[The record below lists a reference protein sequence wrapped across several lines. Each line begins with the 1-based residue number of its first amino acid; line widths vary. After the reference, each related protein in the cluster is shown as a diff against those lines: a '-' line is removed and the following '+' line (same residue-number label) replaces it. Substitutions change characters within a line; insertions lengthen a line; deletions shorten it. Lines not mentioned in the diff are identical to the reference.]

1 MPSGASDGIVQGN
14 IRKTVLPA
22 GRAQRNT
29 SEEKM
34 KLSKYGRRQWLAA
47 TVILVAGLLVSGVL
61 MYFVFPAGCFFAA
74 ASLLVWGAFVT
85 FFRDPHRVIGQDKT
99 ELVAPADGIV
109 KDMELIPNASCE
121 EAVLRELFEGY
132 DILRIGITQSLFD
145 VHIDR
150 MPCPV
155 TVKVKESREKT
166 EEKEDSSFLLL
177 GGTGEI
183 EDTQFPVAL
192 KQISGG
198 KLCRIVCKAEV
209 GDRLKKGARYGM
221 IRYGS
226 RMELY
231 LPAKSPVSIIAN
243 TGERV
248 HAGKTVL
255 AVFSREKQV

>member
-1 MPSGASDGIVQGN
+1 M
-14 IRKTVLPA
+14 
-22 GRAQRNT
+22 
-29 SEEKM
+29 M
-34 KLSKYGRRQWLAA
+34 F
-47 TVILVAGLLVSGVL
+47 VAGLLASGVL
-61 MYFVFPAGCFFAA
+61 MYFVFPAGCLLAA
-74 ASLLVWGAFVT
+74 VCLLAWGAFIT
-85 FFRDPHRVIGQDKT
+85 FFRDPHRVIGQNKT

-109 KDMELIPNASCE
+109 KDMQLIPNASCE
-121 EAVLRELFEGY
+121 EPVLRRLFEGY
-132 DILRIGITQSLFD
+132 DILCIGITQSLFD
-145 VHIDR
+145 VHINR

-155 TVKVKESREKT
+155 TVKVKERREKT

-183 EDTQFPVAL
+183 EDARFPVAL

-209 GDRLKKGARYGM
+209 DNRLKKGAKYGM

-243 TGERV
+243 TGDRV
-248 HAGKTVL
+248 YAGKTVL

>member
-1 MPSGASDGIVQGN
+1 
-14 IRKTVLPA
+14 
-22 GRAQRNT
+22 
-29 SEEKM
+29 M
-34 KLSKYGRRQWLAA
+34 KLTKYGRKQWLAA
-47 TVILVAGLLVSGVL
+47 TVIFVAVLLASCVL
-61 MYFVFPAGCFFAA
+61 MYYIFSAGCFLAA
-74 ASLLVWGAFVT
+74 FCLLAWGVFIT

-121 EAVLRELFEGY
+121 EPVLRELFEGY
-132 DILRIGITQSLFD
+132 DILRIGIVQSLFD

-155 TVKVKESREKT
+155 TVKVKECREKT
-166 EEKEDSSFLLL
+166 DEKEEHSFLLL

-183 EDTQFPVAL
+183 EDTRFPVAL

-198 KLCRIVCKAEV
+198 KLCRIVCKAEKD
-209 GDRLKKGARYGM
+209 DRFKKGARYGM
-221 IRYGS
+221 TLYGS

-231 LPAKSPVSIIAN
+231 LPAKSPVSIVAN

-248 HAGKTVL
+248 YAGKTVL
-255 AVFSREKQV
+255 AVFSREKQI